1 MKFFLSEKNIVVI
14 LFVMVV
20 VIFSFAQKESK
31 KIEHLYLN
39 SSVTPTFK
47 PTAKVKAQDKPV
59 FSMGLQ
65 YATAIHKF

>member
-1 MKFFLSEKNIVVI
+1 
-14 LFVMVV
+14 MVV